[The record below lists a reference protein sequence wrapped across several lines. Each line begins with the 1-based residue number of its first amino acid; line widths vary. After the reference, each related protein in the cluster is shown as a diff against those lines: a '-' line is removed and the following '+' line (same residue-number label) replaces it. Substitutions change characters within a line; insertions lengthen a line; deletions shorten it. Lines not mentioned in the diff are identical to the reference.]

1 MPDKPLKLKL
11 ILYPLLLGLVLGLG
25 FFIGLGLS
33 TSGAS
38 AEPHDT
44 ASPTSVDSRPVAE
57 STAASEAPPSD
68 VRDLPA
74 DSSEP
79 AAASEAAAPPPEGP
93 PEGQLTSLRLD
104 PTLNSR
110 TDLGVDELATI
121 QMFQRLSAS
130 VVFVTSIAQRRD
142 FFSMRV
148 GEYEAGSGSGFVWD
162 TEGHIV
168 TNYHVIAGATAGI
181 KVTMADQS
189 VLNAEVVGV
198 APEKDLAVLRVSYD
212 APELSPLPLGRSD
225 DLLVGQSVLAI
236 GNPFG
241 LDQTLTTGIISALGR
256 TIPSADNDSEADI
269 HDVIQTDAAI
279 NPGNSGGPLL
289 DSSGRLIGVN
299 TAIASP
305 SGAYAGVGFA
315 IPADTVRWVVPDL
328 IEYGRVQRPG
338 LGFTHFGIDANR
350 RLNFAG
356 VLVRTVDPDGPA
368 AQANLQSTYRN
379 DRGQIVFGDI
389 VTAIDG
395 ELIRTPGDLLLILE
409 GHAIG
414 DMVTVTYVRDRRS
427 FEARIRLAAE

>member
-1 MPDKPLKLKL
+1 MADKPLKLF
-11 ILYPLLLGLVLGLG
+11 LYPLLLGLVLGLG
-25 FFIGLGLS
+25 FFIGVGLS
-33 TSGAS
+33 TAGVD
-38 AEPHDT
+38 AEPQDT
-44 ASPTSVDSRPVAE
+44 ASPASTDSRPVAE
-57 STAASEAPPSD
+57 TVPAVDAPPGG
-68 VRDLPA
+68 
-74 DSSEP
+74 P
-79 AAASEAAAPPPEGP
+79 AAPTEESSSPAVAVEVPAQP
-93 PEGQLTSLRLD
+93 PEGQITSPRLD
-104 PTLNSR
+104 PALNGR
-110 TDLGVDELATI
+110 TDLGDDELAKI
-121 QMFQRLSAS
+121 QTFQRVSAS

-142 FFSMRV
+142 FFTMRV

-162 TEGHIV
+162 TNGHIV

-189 VLNAEVVGV
+189 VLDADIIGV
-198 APEKDLAVLRVSYD
+198 APEKDLAVLRVDYD
-212 APELSPLPLGRSD
+212 APQLLPLPLGRSD

-256 TIPSADNDSEADI
+256 TIPSADSDSEADI

-338 LGFTHFGIDANR
+338 LGLTHFGINVNR
-350 RLNFAG
+350 RFNFAG
-356 VLVRTVDPDGPA
+356 VMVQTVDPDGPA
-368 AQANLQSTYRN
+368 AQADLKPTYR
-379 DRGQIVFGDI
+379 DERGRIVFGDI
-389 VTAIDG
+389 ITAIDG
-395 ELIRTPGDLLLILE
+395 QPIITPGDLLLILE
-409 GHAIG
+409 ARDIG
-414 DMVTVTYVRDRRS
+414 DMVTVTYIRDRRP
-427 FEARIRLAAE
+427 FQTRIRLVAE

>member
-1 MPDKPLKLKL
+1 MSDKPLKLF
-11 ILYPLLLGLVLGLG
+11 LYPLLLGLVLGLG

-33 TSGAS
+33 TSGAD

-44 ASPTSVDSRPVAE
+44 ASPTVADSPPLAKPVEPADTP
-57 STAASEAPPSD
+57 TAGPVHTTPASSAPQPAGEAPTG
-68 VRDLPA
+68 A
-74 DSSEP
+74 
-79 AAASEAAAPPPEGP
+79 EAQP

-104 PTLNSR
+104 PTLRTR
-110 TDLGVDELATI
+110 TDLSDEELATI
-121 QMFQRLSAS
+121 ETFQRLSAS

-142 FFSMRV
+142 FFTMRV

-162 TEGHIV
+162 TNGHIV

-189 VLNAEVVGV
+189 VLDAEIVGV
-198 APEKDLAVLRVSYD
+198 APEKDLAVLRVNYD
-212 APELSPLPLGRSD
+212 AMQLSPLPLGRSD

-256 TIPSADNDSEADI
+256 TIPSADSVSEADI

-299 TAIASP
+299 TAIVSP

-338 LGFTHFGIDANR
+338 LGFTHFGISVNR
-350 RLNFAG
+350 RFNFAG
-356 VLVRTVDPDGPA
+356 VMVQNVDPDGPA
-368 AQANLQSTYRN
+368 AQADLRPTYRN
-379 DRGQIVFGDI
+379 ERGRIVFGDI

-395 ELIRTPGDLLLILE
+395 QAITTPGDLLLILE
-409 GHAIG
+409 ERAIG

-427 FEARIRLAAE
+427 FEARIRLVAE

>member
-1 MPDKPLKLKL
+1 MSDKPLKLL
-11 ILYPLLLGLVLGLG
+11 LYPLLLGLVLGLG
-25 FFIGLGLS
+25 FFVGVGLS
-33 TSGAS
+33 TRGADAAPHDSLPTAS
-38 AEPHDT
+38 ADSQVVAEPDVADEGSASSTPDT
-44 ASPTSVDSRPVAE
+44 A
-57 STAASEAPPSD
+57 
-68 VRDLPA
+68 
-74 DSSEP
+74 P
-79 AAASEAAAPPPEGP
+79 AAVSPAIAAEEVVQPAAN
-93 PEGQLTSLRLD
+93 QLTSQPLD
-104 PTLNSR
+104 PTLSTR
-110 TDLGVDELATI
+110 TDLRAEELETI

-142 FFSMRV
+142 FFTMRV

-162 TEGHIV
+162 TNGHIV
-168 TNYHVIAGATAGI
+168 TNYHVVAGANAGI

-189 VLNAEVVGV
+189 VLDAEIVGT
-198 APEKDLAVLRVSYD
+198 APEKDLAVLRVSYN
-212 APELSPLPLGRSD
+212 APQLSPLPLGRSD

-315 IPADTVRWVVPDL
+315 IPADTVSWVVPDL
-328 IEYGRVQRPG
+328 IQYGRVQRPG
-338 LGFTHFGIDANR
+338 LGFTPWGITANR
-350 RLNFAG
+350 QLNFAG
-356 VLVRTVDPDGPA
+356 VMVQSVDPDGPA
-368 AQANLQSTYRN
+368 AQADLRPTYRN
-379 DRGQIVFGDI
+379 ERGRIVFGDI

-395 ELIRTPGDLLLILE
+395 QRITTPGDLLLILE
-409 GHAIG
+409 EHAIG
-414 DMVTVTYVRDRRS
+414 ETVVVTYVRDRRS
-427 FEARIRLAAE
+427 FDTRIRLVAQ

>member
-1 MPDKPLKLKL
+1 MPDKPLKL
-11 ILYPLLLGLVLGLG
+11 ILYPLLLGLVVGLG
-25 FFIGLGLS
+25 FFIGLGLG
-33 TSGAS
+33 TNGAD

-44 ASPTSVDSRPVAE
+44 ASPRSVDSRPLAKP
-57 STAASEAPPSD
+57 AAPSASPTSATVDPAPDSSSPA
-68 VRDLPA
+68 PA
-74 DSSEP
+74 DEVP
-79 AAASEAAAPPPEGP
+79 AQPPQGP
-93 PEGQLTSLRLD
+93 PGEQITGMRFD
-104 PTLNSR
+104 PTLPRR
-110 TDLGVDELATI
+110 TDLRAEELATI
-121 QMFQRLSAS
+121 EMFQRVSAS

-148 GEYEAGSGSGFVWD
+148 GEYEAGRGSGFVWD
-162 TEGHIV
+162 TRGHIV
-168 TNYHVIAGATAGI
+168 TNYHVIAGATARI
-181 KVTMADQS
+181 RVTMADQS
-189 VLNAEVVGV
+189 VLDAEVIGV
-198 APEKDLAVLRVSYD
+198 APEKDLAVLRVNYD
-212 APELSPLPLGRSD
+212 ALDLSPLSLGRSD

-256 TIPSADNDSEADI
+256 TIPSADNRSEADI

-328 IEYGRVQRPG
+328 IEFGRVQRPA
-338 LGFTHFGIDANR
+338 LGFTHFGINVNR
-350 RLNFAG
+350 RFNFAG
-356 VLVRTVDPDGPA
+356 VMVQTVDPEGPA
-368 AQANLQSTYRN
+368 AQADLRPTYRN
-379 DRGQIVFGDI
+379 ERGRIVYGDI

-395 ELIRTPGDLLLILE
+395 QAIRTPGDLLLILE
-409 GHAIG
+409 ERAIG

-427 FEARIRLAAE
+427 FEARIRLVAQ